1 MLSAIAILFPSHH
14 FVCNTMLFYS
24 SSSSSP
30 SSSSSSSSSFWL
42 CMVCRRLSSHWQLPR
57 LRNYLHELSK
67 TFDDLCSSF
76 FGRLLPLLYKGFL
89 DHVAGSVIASC
100 LTYYK
105 NWQENKTTDNSCR
118 TKQQLS
124 LDSRCEGYLRLPFAG
139 DLCLRTAMQGF
150 LKRILSQ
157 GKINKK
163 RKLFL
168 SVLMMSWREISPITW
183 ESSYIYL

>member
-14 FVCNTMLFYS
+14 FFCNTMLFYS
-24 SSSSSP
+24 SSSSS
-30 SSSSSSSSSFWL
+30 SSSSSFWL
-42 CMVCRRLSSHWQLPR
+42 CLVCRRLSPHWQLPR
-57 LRNYLHELSK
+57 LRSYLQNLSK
-67 TFDDLCSSF
+67 AFDDLCSSF
-76 FGRLLPLLYKGFL
+76 FGRLLPLQYKGFL
-89 DHVAGSVIASC
+89 DYVVGSVITSC

-105 NWQENKTTDNSCR
+105 IWQENKTTDNSCR
-118 TKQQLS
+118 TKQPLS
-124 LDSRCEGYLRLPFAG
+124 LDCRCEGYLRLPFAG

-183 ESSYIYL
+183 QSSYIYL

>member
-57 LRNYLHELSK
+57 LRNYLHELSR

-105 NWQENKTTDNSCR
+105 NWQEKILLTIHVGRSSRYHWTVDVKATYAYHLQAICACVLQCR
-118 TKQQLS
+118 
-124 LDSRCEGYLRLPFAG
+124 A
-139 DLCLRTAMQGF
+139 
-150 LKRILSQ
+150 
-157 GKINKK
+157 
-163 RKLFL
+163 
-168 SVLMMSWREISPITW
+168 SWREFSLKARLTRR
-183 ESSYIYL
+183 ENFSSQC